1 MAILRGSGMGRG
13 FALGTAVLVRL
24 RGGAPVP
31 PSIPPRI
38 AAQMARRSE
47 EKPDVV
53 LVASD
58 YMTAVA
64 FSDTL
69 RWANV
74 VGIVVKAAP
83 PDMVATPQLP
93 VVAGVDGL
101 AENVQEDMLLIV
113 DASRG
118 LVLTDPD
125 GMMVAQYQAEQNNL
139 APKRRLYLDEGH
151 LSAQTIDGHTVQVLA
166 RVSTLDDLTTALHN
180 GADAL
185 YIPSDCELLPVGTGD
200 EGQDSAVN
208 ALEQMATEEQDADD
222 FQHRQLLE
230 LIRLAGG
237 KPLLLA
243 DNYDISA
250 QALLESAAKADLTV
264 FCPLM
269 PHLEGQGVGELG
281 LELNEVR
288 ADCLA
293 NDELCDMPR
302 LALEIP
308 ANHPLPLDDPE
319 QATFYA
325 DRLAYNG
332 AARLLVTVEDEQINA
347 TLLTWL
353 GGLVAA
359 ANTVM
364 LPVIAQWL
372 RWAFSFGGEDTSEE
386 PLEEPVQNTLRLL
399 IGTGVGSLI
408 VAAADVA
415 KVKTAIRETT
425 YAECREALRAALNET
440 VQEVV
445 TG

>member
-1 MAILRGSGMGRG
+1 MAILRGSALGMG
-13 FALGTAVLVRL
+13 FALGTATLVRL
-24 RGGAPVP
+24 RGGALVP

-47 EKPDVV
+47 EKPDVI
-53 LVASD
+53 LVAED
-58 YMTAVA
+58 YMMAAA
-64 FSDTL
+64 FSDSIQ
-69 RWANV
+69 WANV
-74 VGIVVKAAP
+74 VGIAAASAP
-83 PDMVATPQLP
+83 PDAIVTSTLP
-93 VVAGVDGL
+93 VVAGVAGL
-101 AENVQEDMLLIV
+101 LENIQDDMLLIV
-113 DASRG
+113 DADRG
-118 LVLTDPD
+118 LVVTDPD
-125 GMMVAQYQAEQNNL
+125 GIVVAQYQAKRNNL

-151 LSAQTIDGHTVQVLA
+151 LVAQTIDGHTVQVFA
-166 RVSTLDDLTTALHN
+166 RVSTLDDLTTALHT

-185 YIPSDCELLPVGTGD
+185 YIPSDCELLPVSAEA
-200 EGQDSAVN
+200 EGHGGAAD
-208 ALEQMATEEQDADD
+208 ALLQMETEQQAEDD
-222 FQHRQLLE
+222 VQHRQLVE
-230 LIRLAGG
+230 LVRLAGG

-250 QALLESAAKADLTV
+250 QALLETAAMADITV

-281 LELNEVR
+281 QELNEVR

-332 AARLLVTVEDEQINA
+332 ATRLLVTLEDEQINA
-347 TLLTWL
+347 ESLAWL

-372 RWAFSFGGEDTSEE
+372 LWAFSFGGEDTSEE
-386 PLEEPVQNTLRLL
+386 PLEGRAQNTLCLL
-399 IGTGVGSLI
+399 IGAGIGSLI
-408 VAAADVA
+408 VAASDVT
-415 KVKTAIRETT
+415 KMKTAIRN
-425 YAECREALRAALNET
+425 ANHADCRETLRAFLKET
-440 VQEVV
+440 AQK
-445 TG
+445 